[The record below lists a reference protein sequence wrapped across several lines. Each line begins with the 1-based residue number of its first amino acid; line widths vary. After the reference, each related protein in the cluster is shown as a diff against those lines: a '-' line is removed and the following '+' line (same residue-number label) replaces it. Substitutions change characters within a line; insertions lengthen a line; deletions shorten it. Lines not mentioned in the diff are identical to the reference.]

1 MFETSG
7 FVLIFSVCIL
17 SVLKILGAQSR
28 FFLSSHLRFFKNL
41 FFNQSMVFLGFG
53 YSCVFLGIFKSDSAL
68 VGVLLVLLW
77 GSTREDM
84 EVRVGGG
91 GGGFGREE

>member
-1 MFETSG
+1 
-7 FVLIFSVCIL
+7 
-17 SVLKILGAQSR
+17 
-28 FFLSSHLRFFKNL
+28 
-41 FFNQSMVFLGFG
+41 MVFLGFG